1 MTNKIDKAAIVDRL
15 NQIQQRIYAARERG
29 EKGNFAYQSGMYD
42 GYREALAALGMRV
55 VYDGRNE
62 IIGIERK

>member
-1 MTNKIDKAAIVDRL
+1 MTSKIDKAAIVDRL
-15 NQIQQRIYAARERG
+15 NQIQQRIYAAREWG

-55 VYDGRNE
+55 MYDERNM
-62 IIGIERK
+62 IVGVTRK